1 MSPGLEGHEDAHGDF
16 LLQALY
22 VQQRSPRDW
31 LTSCSA
37 RIMQVRITL
46 TDAVLPKLGK
56 MALDN
61 WNVFILDDRILFLF
75 KRVLKLSAFAYAGFG
90 DLVNS
95 RATDS
100 AILALTIMMTGHVL
114 LVHDPIAVIIKAIV
128 RHDQVIS
135 NPQFQANSIHPRK
148 HNEQPKNHST
158 CLAHGNHIVKCI
170 LLYPDPQT
178 YRPRHNENP

>member
-1 MSPGLEGHEDAHGDF
+1 
-16 LLQALY
+16 
-22 VQQRSPRDW
+22 
-31 LTSCSA
+31 
-37 RIMQVRITL
+37 
-46 TDAVLPKLGK
+46 

-61 WNVFILDDRILFLF
+61 WNIFILDDRILFLF

-148 HNEQPKNHST
+148 HNEKPKNPST
-158 CLAHGNHIVKCI
+158 YLCARES
-170 LLYPDPQT
+170 
-178 YRPRHNENP
+178 YR